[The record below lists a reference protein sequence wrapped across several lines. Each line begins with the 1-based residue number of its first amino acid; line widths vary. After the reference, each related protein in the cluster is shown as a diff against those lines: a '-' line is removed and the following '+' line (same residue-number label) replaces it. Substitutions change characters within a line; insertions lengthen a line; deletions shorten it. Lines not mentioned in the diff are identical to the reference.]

1 MIKFRINYIRE
12 RNNVKSSEMESDL
25 YCITCNEET
34 PHIITYINGNL
45 ESVKCEE
52 CERVMKIQRNIMKEF
67 YKEVYD
73 RISTKP
79 SRITTEYKEDLSRFL
94 YRLPIRV
101 ISKPYRIMSD
111 LNESRKVIKRFK

>member
-1 MIKFRINYIRE
+1 M
-12 RNNVKSSEMESDL
+12 KSSEMESDL

-34 PHIITYINGNL
+34 PHIISYVNSKL

-52 CERVMKIQRNIMKEF
+52 CERTMKIQRNIMKEF

-79 SRITTEYKEDLSRFL
+79 SRITTEYKENLSGFL
-94 YRLPIRV
+94 YKIPVRV

-111 LNESRKVIKRFK
+111 LNESRKVIRRFKQ

>member
-1 MIKFRINYIRE
+1 M
-12 RNNVKSSEMESDL
+12 KSSEMESDL

-34 PHIITYINGNL
+34 PHIITYVNSKL

-52 CERVMKIQRNIMKEF
+52 CERIMKIQRNIMKEF

-79 SRITTEYKEDLSRFL
+79 ARITKEYRDDLSRFL
-94 YRLPIRV
+94 YKLPIRV

-111 LNESRKVIKRFK
+111 LNESRKVIKRFKG